1 MLDDVRGVFVLG
13 VVLEVG
19 VEPVLDARSVARRH
33 IRRVIDAT
41 VSAHTDLLSPTAPP
55 RPRTHEQLRHQHFAA

>member
-41 VSAHTDLLSPTAPP
+41 VSAPHRPALADSPSTSTNA
-55 RPRTHEQLRHQHFAA
+55 